1 MAFGRAAL
9 KIFFLYFSFIKVNM
23 RPVMRFWLAFSV
35 LLAAS
40 QAAFA
45 NFSQIYPL
53 DKLLEQSE
61 PIMVKNCRAIEAQ
74 RETARKVYRCTAE
87 FMDCISDL
95 GGLNGASVLLGA
107 TFSTDGVAA
116 LRGVFLLDDSSA
128 VFARKVC
135 GGVRGG
141 EFVLKRVLKADMG
154 ADEAELADSIRKK
167 YMLNLE
173 NLTNFKGDMAKFAK
187 DGTTA
192 LFFVRG
198 EKSPHLFL
206 LNNFPNEW
214 SKELFSD
221 LSKLYR
227 LLSKDK
233 TLYSGA

>member
-1 MAFGRAAL
+1 M
-9 KIFFLYFSFIKVNM
+9 KSFIFVA
-23 RPVMRFWLAFSV
+23 PFFFILS
-35 LLAAS
+35 LP
-40 QAAFA
+40 AFA
-45 NFSQIYPL
+45 NFSEIYPL
-53 DKLLEQSE
+53 DKLFEQSE
-61 PIMVKNCRAIEAQ
+61 PIMVKNYHASDSQ
-74 RETARKVYRCTAE
+74 RETARDVYRCTAE
-87 FMDCISDL
+87 FMDSISALDC
-95 GGLNGASVLLGA
+95 LNGASVLLGA
-107 TFSTDGVAA
+107 TFSTDGVAT

-128 VFARKVC
+128 VFARKIR
-135 GGVRGG
+135 GGVCGG
-141 EFVLKRVLKADMG
+141 EFVLKRVLKSDMG

-167 YMLNLE
+167 YALNLE
-173 NLTNFKGDMAKFAK
+173 NLTNFKGDMAKFVK

-192 LFFVRG
+192 LFFVKG

>member
-1 MAFGRAAL
+1 M
-9 KIFFLYFSFIKVNM
+9 KSFI
-23 RPVMRFWLAFSV
+23 FALSFFFIS
-35 LLAAS
+35 LLPS
-40 QAAFA
+40 FA

-61 PIMVKNCRAIEAQ
+61 PVMVKNCRAIEAQ
-74 RETARKVYRCTAE
+74 RETARKVYLCTAE

-128 VFARKVC
+128 VFARKIR
-135 GGVRGG
+135 GGVCGG

-167 YMLNLE
+167 YALNLE
-173 NLTNFKGDMAKFAK
+173 NLTNFKGDMAKFVK

-192 LFFVRG
+192 LFFVKG

-206 LNNFPNEW
+206 INNFPNEW
-214 SKELFSD
+214 SKEFFSD
-221 LSKLYR
+221 LSRLYR

-233 TLYSGA
+233 TSYSGA